1 MKTQNVDSKVINL
14 IDFQKSKRLK
24 TEEVAT
30 GLGISTSLLYKLYKG
45 ERNLTDEL
53 VEKIQTFI
61 ADNSLPQ
68 SGHIERIKTQRVDI
82 PMPEAIGV
90 QVGNTEVLEEYIN
103 THGNRFTRVDGE
115 IIIEV
120 PLLNYEA
127 YARYLDEISEARV
140 YESEKL
146 VTFVVDKF
154 DPAFH
159 LAFKVYGD
167 SMNGGRLTDTPD
179 KAIVLGREVDKSLWL
194 DGGLKIDRYG
204 YGWVILTERNIL
216 FKDIVSLDKSRGII
230 TCHSRNPSPEYS
242 DFELSLREV
251 QQIFKVL
258 KRIF

>member
-1 MKTQNVDSKVINL
+1 MKTQSIDSKVINL

-30 GLGISTSLLYKLYKG
+30 KLGISTSLLYKLYKG
-45 ERNLTDEL
+45 ERNLTEEL
-53 VEKIQTFI
+53 VEKIQTI
-61 ADNSLPQ
+61 MLEESLLQ
-68 SGHIERIKTQRVDI
+68 SGQIERIRKQKI
-82 PMPEAIGV
+82 
-90 QVGNTEVLEEYIN
+90 EVNKPDALVVSIDNSEVVEEYIN

-127 YARYLDEISEARV
+127 YARYLDETSEARI

-154 DPAFH
+154 DPTLH

-179 KAIVLGREVDKSLWL
+179 KAIVLGREVDKNGWF
-194 DGGLKIDRYG
+194 DGGLKIDKYG

-216 FKDIVSLDKSRGII
+216 FKDIVSFDKSKGII

-242 DFELSLREV
+242 DFELSLNEV
-251 QQIFKVL
+251 HQIFKVL

>member
-1 MKTQNVDSKVINL
+1 MKTQNVDNKVINL
-14 IDFQKSKRLK
+14 IDFQKKQRLK

-53 VEKIQTFI
+53 VEKIQTFMLGFGLQ
-61 ADNSLPQ
+61 ATGRNERVRKLR
-68 SGHIERIKTQRVDI
+68 IERNAVDSL
-82 PMPEAIGV
+82 
-90 QVGNTEVLEEYIN
+90 EVSMDENDLIEEYIN
-103 THGNRFTRVDGE
+103 THGNRFTRVDDE

-120 PLLNYEA
+120 PLLNHEA
-127 YARYLDEISEARV
+127 YARYLDEISEARI

-146 VTFVVDKF
+146 VSFVVEKF
-154 DPAFH
+154 DTAFH

-179 KAIVLGREVDKSLWL
+179 KAIVLGREVEKSGWF
-194 DGGLKIDRYG
+194 DGGLKIDKYG

-216 FKDIVSLDKSRGII
+216 FKDIVSFDKSSGII

-242 DFELSLREV
+242 DFELSLGEV
-251 QQIFKVL
+251 HQIFKVL
-258 KRIF
+258 RRIF

>member
-1 MKTQNVDSKVINL
+1 MKTQSTDSKVISL
-14 IDFQKSKRLK
+14 IDFQKTKRLK

-61 ADNSLPQ
+61 TDDTLQQ
-68 SGHIERIKTQRVDI
+68 SGQIGRIRKQRIDI
-82 PMPEAIGV
+82 NKPEAIGV
-90 QVGNTEVLEEYIN
+90 QGGNNEILEEYIN

-115 IIIEV
+115 IILEV

-127 YARYLDEISEARV
+127 YARYLDEISEARI

-146 VTFVVDKF
+146 VTFMVDKF
-154 DPAFH
+154 DPTLH

-179 KAIVLGREVDKSLWL
+179 KAIVLGREVDKNGWF
-194 DGGLKIDRYG
+194 DGGLKIDKYG

-216 FKDIVSLDKSRGII
+216 FKDIISFDKSRGII

>member
-1 MKTQNVDSKVINL
+1 MKTQSIDNKVITL

-24 TEEVAT
+24 TEEVAIR
-30 GLGISTSLLYKLYKG
+30 LGISTSLLYKLYKG

-61 ADNSLPQ
+61 NEENPQ
-68 SGHIERIKTQRVDI
+68 PTTRTERIKKHKITVDGRKDLI
-82 PMPEAIGV
+82 ED
-90 QVGNTEVLEEYIN
+90 EVAEEYIN

-115 IIIEV
+115 IMIEV

-127 YARYLDEISEARV
+127 YARYLDEVTEARI

-146 VTFVVDKF
+146 VTFVVEKF
-154 DPAFH
+154 DPALH

-179 KAIVLGREVDKSLWL
+179 KAIVLGREVEKSSWL

-216 FKDIVSLDKSRGII
+216 FKDIVQVDKSRGII

-242 DFELSLREV
+242 DFELSLNEV
-251 QQIFKVL
+251 HQIFKVL

>member
-1 MKTQNVDSKVINL
+1 MKTQIVDNKVINL

-30 GLGISTSLLYKLYKG
+30 RLGISTSLLYKLYKG

-53 VEKIQTFI
+53 VEKIQTIMFEE
-61 ADNSLPQ
+61 SLQQ
-68 SGHIERIKTQRVDI
+68 SGQIERVRKQKIEVNKPDALIVSIDTS
-82 PMPEAIGV
+82 
-90 QVGNTEVLEEYIN
+90 EVLEEYIN

-115 IIIEV
+115 TIIEV

-127 YARYLDEISEARV
+127 YARYLDEISEARI

-167 SMNGGRLTDTPD
+167 SMNGGRLNDTPD
-179 KAIVLGREVDKSLWL
+179 KAIVLGREVDKNLWF
-194 DGGLKIDRYG
+194 DGGLKIDKYG
-204 YGWVILTERNIL
+204 YGWVILTDRNIL

-251 QQIFKVL
+251 HQVFKVL